1 MARDHQIKRFRKSD
15 LLLFET
21 VARYGH
27 ATLKDFGNLK
37 ISQRRAKDFT
47 RKSCG
52 LLETFTTRNNGD
64 VATAY
69 KLTRK
74 GKIFVRDRLSILHP
88 SCSNE
93 LTYTHNEKLKSV
105 VQNIEESGEKAI
117 KRYYTENELKVLNSD
132 MINKRKT
139 IENIGVVDCLVEY
152 DDGTLICIEVVTSNY
167 TEKVIQ
173 GKVNFAKMINSPIE
187 LIKAY

>member
-1 MARDHQIKRFRKSD
+1 MARDHQIKRYRRND
-15 LLLFET
+15 LMLFQT
-21 VARYGH
+21 IARFGH
-27 ATLKDFGNLK
+27 ATSDDFRNLK

-52 LLETFTTRNNGD
+52 LLEMFITRNNGD

-93 LTYTHNEKLKSV
+93 ITYAHNEKLKSV
-105 VQNIEESGEKAI
+105 VQSIEESGERTI

-132 MINKRKT
+132 RINKRKT

-152 DDGTLICIEVVTSNY
+152 DDGTLICIEVVTSNH
-167 TEKVIQ
+167 TQKVIQ
-173 GKVNFAKMINSPIE
+173 GKVNFAKMIDCPIE

>member
-27 ATLKDFGNLK
+27 VTLEDFGNLK

-74 GKIFVRDRLSILHP
+74 GKLFVRNRLSILHP

-93 LTYTHNEKLKSV
+93 LTYAHNEKLKSV
-105 VQNIEESGEKAI
+105 VQSIEMSEKKI
-117 KRYYTENELKVLNSD
+117 KKYYTENELKMLNSE
-132 MINKRKT
+132 MISRRKT
-139 IENIGVVDCLVEY
+139 IEDIGVVDCLIEY
-152 DDGTLICIEVVTSNY
+152 EDGSKACIEITTSNY
-167 TEKVIQ
+167 TEQVIR
-173 GKVNFAKMINSPIE
+173 GKLNFAEAINCPIE
-187 LIKAY
+187 LYRAY